1 MPSFPGQRLLNNT
14 AQVIRE
20 RAHQLQHLNR
30 HDLMN
35 EYTPAPLNKYW
46 NAATVSCVTLI
57 LLLAPGLFVRVP
69 LAALWVGL
77 SFVLACIQGVYVVYQ
92 LVMIALSLALLI
104 LLRVAKNAYTLLTK
118 LWYRQPKWRRRLEA
132 LQTADSWQEYERNA
146 SSIKEDEWTDDE
158 SDMPAAALLRRAI
171 DDLAAA
177 RDASSRDGFRTL
189 RFALSGCV
197 KRNHLGIEDR
207 QWYPARSPLRTKRLV
222 DAYLDEVCSSLE
234 KVAATQSVPVDEKAR
249 FFDQVRRTVGVT
261 ALCLSGGGAV
271 TMYHGGHILG
281 LIEAGLYEHVHVVS
295 GTSGGAIMAAMY
307 GCKTRKELLRDILVP
322 HVSTD
327 YKRDGIQGKEGL
339 HFFPPLFRQLVTFAS
354 KRVLVDRDQFKRVC
368 DFYWGTITFEEAYN
382 RTKKVLC
389 ISVQAQRVLGAGS
402 AQRLLMN
409 HVTTPHVTL
418 SSAVAASCALPGIM
432 RPQRLE
438 AKDDQGNVRPFEVDG
453 VSWIDGSIQ
462 ADVPFKRMATLFNV
476 SNFVVAQVN
485 FHVKPIVDDSARVE
499 EHWAVP
505 SLARHYERWTGAA
518 ELSVRMRATMLS
530 QLGLMPTLYGNS
542 VRKVF
547 SQKYHGDVTVSPRF
561 TFGES
566 VGFKVICNPSVADM
580 KHYLRGGKRA
590 LWPHVC
596 RITRM
601 VRLESCLADC
611 WATLRA
617 ERRRSFGDLG
627 ALAPENNLPNS
638 AIGRD
643 VHGVGHDDGSP
654 ERRKV
659 AFSTTEVHRDSP
671 SYRQLEWEYR
681 RLQTRLERLRS
692 ENLDLRGRLK
702 SVAALC
708 AVQPPQR
715 PGTPASRTS
724 PPTQIS
730 VDAATSA
737 SRICT
742 KPQSPERPA
751 SPREIGC

>member
-1 MPSFPGQRLLNNT
+1 MPAFPGQRLLNQT
-14 AQVIRE
+14 AQFIKE
-20 RAHQLQHLNR
+20 RADQLQHLSRN
-30 HDLMN
+30 DIANGLN
-35 EYTPAPLNKYW
+35 EYTPAPLQRYW
-46 NAATVSCVTLI
+46 NAATVSCVAAT

-77 SFVLACIQGVYVVYQ
+77 SFILACIQGVYVVYQ
-92 LVMIALSLALLI
+92 LVMIALSLSLLI
-104 LLRVAKNAYTLLTK
+104 LLRVAKNAYALLAK

-132 LQTADSWQEYERNA
+132 LQTSNSYAEYERNA
-146 SSIKEDEWTDDE
+146 KKINEEDWVDDE
-158 SDMPAAALLRRAI
+158 GDMPAAALLRRAI

-222 DAYLDEVCSSLE
+222 DAYLDEVCSSLK
-234 KVAATQSVPVDEKAR
+234 KVAATETVNVDDKAR

-295 GTSGGAIMAAMY
+295 GTSGGAIMAAMF

-327 YKRDGIQGKEGL
+327 FKRDGVQAKEGL
-339 HFFPPLFRQLVTFAS
+339 HFFPPLLRQFSLFVS
-354 KRVLVDRDQFKRVC
+354 KRVLVDRDQFKKVC
-368 DFYWGTITFEEAYN
+368 DFYWGDVTFEEAYA
-382 RTKKVLC
+382 RTRKVLC

-438 AKDDQGNVRPFEVDG
+438 AKDDLGKVKPFEVDG

-485 FHVKPIVDDSARVE
+485 FHVKPMINDSARVRE
-499 EHWAVP
+499 PIAWA

-566 VGFKVICNPSVADM
+566 VGFKVVCNPTVQDM
-580 KHYLRGGKRA
+580 RHYLRGGKRA
-590 LWPHVC
+590 VWPHAC
-596 RITRM
+596 RIQHM

-627 ALAPENNLPNS
+627 ALAPENNLPN
-638 AIGRD
+638 AAVGNDIGI
-643 VHGVGHDDGSP
+643 DDGSP

-659 AFSTTEVHRDSP
+659 AFADVNST

-702 SVAALC
+702 AVASLS
-708 AVQPPQR
+708 AVPPPARQ
-715 PGTPASRTS
+715 GAPASRVIVKPEPVSPLQS
-724 PPTQIS
+724 PP
-730 VDAATSA
+730 
-737 SRICT
+737 
-742 KPQSPERPA
+742 
-751 SPREIGC
+751 